1 MATCASHVGCAYGSV
16 CPICPYQLRQF
27 CPCNGIQ
34 VSGKTF
40 NIGKG
45 VSRRS
50 FLKGT
55 SLAGL
60 TLAATGGLAGCSSV
74 TQTGSMFTAPGVQ
87 KTGYQYAS
95 EAEEGTWHHC
105 ACQRNCFDT
114 CMMKVRTVGGRVVEV
129 RGDENSPYTADALIG
144 TATAIDADDLRRP
157 SEAGFYA
164 FLKELGQSEDG
175 DLRRTIASE
184 YAELFVGPRPPLAP
198 LYESVYL
205 GSPSRLLPSR
215 PCRCAVSTSVAAFP
229 S

>member
-1 MATCASHVGCAYGSV
+1 M
-16 CPICPYQLRQF
+16 
-27 CPCNGIQ
+27 
-34 VSGKTF
+34 SGKTF